1 MNTQISILIGILI
14 LSTSCSKVDKF
25 EAQTAHM
32 SKTTDSLNGKTG
44 EMLDIT
50 KKMLESTTKMAKIT
64 ENMGE
69 TTKGV
74 GSITEKMGDKTDAM
88 AEITKEML
96 KETKGVAKITAKM
109 GVKTDAMAEITKRML
124 VETENLKRMARAK
137 EAEETRGRSFKG
149 IESARS
155 FKNKTMEAAVFHKA
169 FEYQLWTNSGED
181 TPHYREV
188 LMTAA
193 MKEYFRKLE
202 DYAGR
207 ITTWDRKWM
216 SPDTKQNERKN
227 VYALAVTLHMTQ
239 DYQEEIAKKYEDI
252 KVISILN
259 IFEDTLVKYEEIK
272 NGERNE
278 SDLKEY
284 ERIVIENEKEV
295 KFLLWARYDMLSA
308 MALNYLGNVKD
319 KNIFGKIGMIV
330 FSWKNKFG
338 QLNFEQQ
345 KMTNIFLKECNREKR
360 FLKSIGV
367 KVKLNSSI
375 RKMYKKMK
383 TPSVL
388 KMDKNKCIG
397 CQAKYNELKGHLG
410 ELLRK

>member
-1 MNTQISILIGILI
+1 MNTQLSILIGILI

-32 SKTTDSLNGKTG
+32 SKTTDSLNGKTS
-44 EMLDIT
+44 EMLEIT
-50 KKMLESTTKMAKIT
+50 KKMLSSTTKMAVITEKMGEKTDGMAEITKGVGKIT

-69 TTKGV
+69 ITKGV
-74 GSITEKMGDKTDAM
+74 GEKTERMANITEKMGEKTDAV
-88 AEITKEML
+88 AEITK
-96 KETKGVAKITAKM
+96 K
-109 GVKTDAMAEITKRML
+109 ML

-149 IESARS
+149 IESASS

-181 TPHYREV
+181 TPHYREI
-188 LMTAA
+188 LLTAA

-202 DYAGR
+202 DYAGK
-207 ITTWDRKWM
+207 INTWDRKWM
-216 SPDTKQNERKN
+216 SPDTKVNARKN
-227 VYALAVTLHMTQ
+227 VYAIAVTLHMTQ
-239 DYQEEIAKKYEDI
+239 DYQEEIAKKFEDV

-259 IFEDTLVKYEEIK
+259 IFEDALVKYEEIK

-319 KNIFGKIGMIV
+319 KNLFQKIGMIA
-330 FSWKNKFG
+330 FSWENKFG
-338 QLNFEQQ
+338 KLNFEQQ

-360 FLKSIGV
+360 FLKSIG
-367 KVKLNSSI
+367 KNVKLNSSI
-375 RKMYKKMK
+375 KKMYKKMK

-397 CQAKYNELKGHLG
+397 CQTKYAELKGHLG
-410 ELLRK
+410 ELLR